1 MVSVRCMNRDVVKYT
16 LMSALILF
24 RGQKHS
30 VEVAVNPH
38 LQHPLIL
45 GTNWPAF
52 SQLLG
57 YLSVNVSCGERKLEN
72 GVEAQVGEAKPGQR
86 NTEPG
91 ERSANERL
99 ILPERGFII
108 FPWNSPKMS
117 Q

>member
-1 MVSVRCMNRDVVKYT
+1 MVSVRCMNRDVVKYN

-38 LQHPLIL
+38 LQHPLIF

-57 YLSVNVSCGERKLEN
+57 CLSVNVSCGERKLEN
-72 GVEAQVGEAKPGQR
+72 GVEAQVGEAEPGQR

-91 ERSANERL
+91 ERSANHN
-99 ILPERGFII
+99 
-108 FPWNSPKMS
+108 FPMEQS
-117 Q
+117 QDESVKWAFEQV